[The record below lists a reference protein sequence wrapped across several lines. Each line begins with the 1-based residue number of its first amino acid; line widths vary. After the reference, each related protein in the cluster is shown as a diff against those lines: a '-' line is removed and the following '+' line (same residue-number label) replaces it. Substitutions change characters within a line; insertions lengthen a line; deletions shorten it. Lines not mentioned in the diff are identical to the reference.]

1 MLYILVM
8 KRCPKLTDIQKSELE
23 FFIQKS
29 RDSKEIRRSQ
39 SVLLID
45 KEVDYRT
52 IESLTGFKER
62 SVLIFRQRY
71 LKAGLEGLEH
81 KRKGKPKRL
90 LSQSQ
95 REEIINFLT
104 LTTPKE
110 HGYESDF
117 WSTSVLAHLIEEKY
131 GVVYKSKK
139 PFYLLFEEAK
149 LSFHKPGQVYEKRDE
164 GKVEVWKTETK
175 PKVEEAFQDPE
186 TIILCED
193 EMVLSSTTTFQ
204 KIWLKKGEYPKIE
217 VSNTKKNKSIYGFLN
232 MKTGQEHA
240 FIKDWQNM
248 HITVEVLKEIRAF
261 YPDKKIMLFWDGAG
275 WHRGS
280 AVQDFIKEDGRIE
293 VIYFPPYSPE
303 ENPQEHVWKAGRSN
317 MTHNKFIPNVE
328 KAATDFVGYLNS
340 QIFQYKLLNLTAH
353 S

>member
-1 MLYILVM
+1 M
-8 KRCPKLTDIQKSELE
+8 KRCPKLTDKQRSELE
-23 FFIQKS
+23 SFVQNS
-29 RDSKEIRRSQ
+29 GDSKEIRRSQ
-39 SVLLID
+39 SVLLVD
-45 KEVDYRT
+45 KAFDYRT

-71 LKAGLEGLEH
+71 LKEGLVGLEH

-90 LSQSQ
+90 LRQAQ
-95 REEIINFLT
+95 REEIIHLLT
-104 LTTPKE
+104 VTTPKD
-110 HGYESDF
+110 HGYESNF
-117 WSTSVLAHLIEEKY
+117 WSTSVLAHWIQKKY
-131 GVVYKSKK
+131 GVTYKSKK

-164 GKVEVWKTETK
+164 GKVEVWRTEAK

-232 MKTGQEHA
+232 IKTGQEHA

-248 HITVEVLKEIRAF
+248 QVTVEVLKEIRAL

-280 AVQDFIKEDGRIE
+280 AVQDFIQEDGKIE
-293 VIYFPPYSPE
+293 TIYFPAYSPE
-303 ENPQEHVWKAGRSN
+303 ENPQEHVWKSGRSN
-317 MTHNKFIPNVE
+317 MTHNKFITDIQ
-328 KAATDFVGYLNS
+328 KTATDFVGYLNS
-340 QIFQYKLLNLTAH
+340 AIFQYKLLNLTAR